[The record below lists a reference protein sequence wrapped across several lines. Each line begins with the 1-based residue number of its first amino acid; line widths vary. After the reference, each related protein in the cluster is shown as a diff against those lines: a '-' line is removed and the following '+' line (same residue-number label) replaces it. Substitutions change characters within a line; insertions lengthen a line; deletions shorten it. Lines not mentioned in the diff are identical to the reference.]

1 MPMASQAGASANSS
15 SDIFLHVQTKRAG
28 KVKGEAISIG
38 HEDDIV
44 VQGWNWGM
52 AASSAL
58 GSSQATGRRSYKGLT
73 VVKQIDAATTA
84 LMAALATNDEVKE
97 AKLTMRKA
105 GSEQIDFFIIT
116 LKNARITSLDHT
128 TDAQGNTL
136 EAVTLQFNKVSVEY
150 RPQKSTGGRGA
161 SLTFEDEILPA

>member
-1 MPMASQAGASANSS
+1 MPAATQATTA
-15 SDIFLHVQTKRAG
+15 DIFLSVQTKRAG
-28 KVKGEAISIG
+28 KVKGEAMNPG

-44 VQGWNWGM
+44 VQGWSWGV

-73 VVKQIDAATTA
+73 IIKQIDSATTA

-105 GSEQIDFFIIT
+105 GAEQVDYFLVT
-116 LKNARITSLDHT
+116 LQKARIAAVDHA
-128 TDAQGNTL
+128 TDAQGTTL
-136 EAVTLQFNKVSVEY
+136 ETVTLHFNKVSVEY
-150 RPQKSTGGRGA
+150 RPQKSAGGRGA
-161 SLTFEDEILPA
+161 SMTFEDEILPA

>member
-1 MPMASQAGASANSS
+1 MPAVLPHATPSG
-15 SDIFLHVQTKRAG
+15 SDIYLSVQTKRAG
-28 KVKGEAISIG
+28 KVKGEAITPG

-44 VQGWNWGM
+44 VQGWNWGVS
-52 AASSAL
+52 ASAAL
-58 GSSQATGRRSYKGLT
+58 GTAQATGRRAYKGLT

-97 AKLTMRKA
+97 AKLTMRKS
-105 GSEQIDFFIIT
+105 GSEQIDYFLVT
-116 LKNARITSLDHT
+116 LQKARVTALDHS

-136 EAVTLQFNKVSVEY
+136 ETVTLQFQKVSVEY
-150 RPQKSTGGRGA
+150 RPQKSTGSRGA

>member
-1 MPMASQAGASANSS
+1 MPPVLPSQA
-15 SDIFLHVQTKRAG
+15 DIYLSVQTKRAG
-28 KVKGEAISIG
+28 KVKGEAVTPG

-44 VQGWNWGM
+44 VHGWNWGV

-58 GSSQATGRRSYKGLT
+58 GSSQATGRRSYRGLT
-73 VVKQIDAATTA
+73 VVKHIDAATTA

-97 AKLTMRKA
+97 AKLTMRKS
-105 GSEQIDFFIIT
+105 GSEQIDYFLVT
-116 LKNARITSLDHT
+116 LQKARVTAVDHS

-136 EAVTLQFNKVSVEY
+136 ETVTLQFQKVSVEY
-150 RPQKSTGGRGA
+150 RPQKSAGGRGA

>member
-1 MPMASQAGASANSS
+1 MPAALPSQA
-15 SDIFLHVQTKRAG
+15 DIFLSVQTKRAG
-28 KVKGEAISIG
+28 KVKGEALNPG

-44 VQGWNWGM
+44 VQGWNWGV

-58 GSSQATGRRSYKGLT
+58 GSARATGRRSYRGLT

-105 GSEQIDFFIIT
+105 GAEQVDYFLVTLQKARVTAIDH
-116 LKNARITSLDHT
+116 A

-136 EAVTLQFNKVSVEY
+136 ETVTLQFQKVSVEY
-150 RPQKSTGGRGA
+150 RPQQSAGGRGA
-161 SLTFEDEILPA
+161 SLTFEDDIIPV